1 METLTAD
8 QYAQVASGTSVLDFP
23 GSLHPKLKELEG
35 ILAEYSV
42 FFEEPKEGEPPVS
55 IFPHWCSP
63 KVMILAQTLFE
74 RYTPTF
80 QGIVFV
86 EQRHIANCLAVM
98 LPRIP
103 LLNGLIKS
111 DQLVGHGTGGN
122 AKQPQAKGIRGMA
135 VRGQQDT
142 VKMFRERQINIRMA
156 SSMVVLDMSL
166 TCLAHLT
173 QW

>member
-1 METLTAD
+1 
-8 QYAQVASGTSVLDFP
+8 
-23 GSLHPKLKELEG
+23 
-35 ILAEYSV
+35 
-42 FFEEPKEGEPPVS
+42 
-55 IFPHWCSP
+55 
-63 KVMILAQTLFE
+63 
-74 RYTPTF
+74 
-80 QGIVFV
+80 
-86 EQRHIANCLAVM
+86 M